1 MFWVETIK
9 FGSLIGVRT
18 LLSSFIIFLPFLHF
32 VKLKE
37 CLVVAASYQTQV
49 HLQYRGVQD
58 KCTSSDCPSWAYR
71 YTFGTSVLK
80 LGMYIRAK
88 WVYCSSD
95 VLIFFLVA
103 WIVFV
108 CPSLYMWVW
117 NFLAI
122 DASPL
127 LYRVWYTVLPQHSSI
142 PQQKEAFPED
152 GLYSPFCVQPCSI
165 FWKHFATS
173 LAVHNLTVINAWV
186 LLVGGLA
193 KLLLWDLVFA
203 GGCGLTGDWS
213 ERHDKQHFWH
223 LGRGQHHGLQCF
235 QTACCYA
242 MCKNLGCIPFVHL
255 KLLRELHWYLS
266 CWRYFKG
273 KRCAKE
279 LWFRG

>member
-1 MFWVETIK
+1 MWELCCLLLSYFFHFYTLWNSRNAWLLLHPIRLKYICSTEGYKTNARALTALAEHT
-9 FGSLIGVRT
+9 GT
-18 LLSSFIIFLPFLHF
+18 LL
-32 VKLKE
+32 V
-37 CLVVAASYQTQV
+37 QV
-49 HLQYRGVQD
+49 F
-58 KCTSSDCPSWAYR
+58 WNW
-71 YTFGTSVLK
+71 
-80 LGMYIRAK
+80 GMYIRAK

-127 LYRVWYTVLPQHSSI
+127 LYRVRYTVLPQHSSI

>member
-18 LLSSFIIFLPFLHF
+18 LLSSFIIFLWFLHF

-37 CLVVAASYQTQV
+37 FLVVAASYQTQV

-71 YTFGTSVLK
+71 YILVQVFWNW
-80 LGMYIRAK
+80 GMYVRAK

-127 LYRVWYTVLPQHSSI
+127 LYRVWYTVLPQHSPI
-142 PQQKEAFPED
+142 PQQEEAIPED
-152 GLYSPFCVQPCSI
+152 SLYSPLLCATMF
-165 FWKHFATS
+165 HFLEA
-173 LAVHNLTVINAWV
+173 L
-186 LLVGGLA
+186 
-193 KLLLWDLVFA
+193 
-203 GGCGLTGDWS
+203 
-213 ERHDKQHFWH
+213 
-223 LGRGQHHGLQCF
+223 CF
-235 QTACCYA
+235 
-242 MCKNLGCIPFVHL
+242 
-255 KLLRELHWYLS
+255 LS
-266 CWRYFKG
+266 G
-273 KRCAKE
+273 SS
-279 LWFRG
+279 